1 LGASEEVSGAASRLR
16 GLRTAAKTPEQ
27 KTTEGAPADFGG
39 MVLPNPR
46 GIRVTSDTDPVIP
59 ATQLP
64 TGVSFRPQLFQ
75 GKIPMDISNPPR
87 AQIIPPLER
96 EQ

>member
-1 LGASEEVSGAASRLR
+1 MSAAKSLRLR
-16 GLRTAAKTPEQ
+16 GLRTAAKTPQ
-27 KTTEGAPADFGG
+27 PVTTEGAPADFGG

-46 GIRVTSDTDPVIP
+46 GIRVSADTDSGIP

-64 TGVSFRPQLFQ
+64 TGVSFHPQLFQ
-75 GKIPMDISNPPR
+75 GKIPMDISNPAR
-87 AQIIPPLER
+87 AEIIPPLER